1 LVPVHQHLIDLGL
14 LRFVENCDDGP
25 LFAKGCYKRVLD
37 FVRTVMTDKRVQP
50 NHGGT
55 ASKLSAATLD
65 WTTESLTPFKI
76 TRREHPG
83 RIMET
88 YRLWPWPAWLLLFP
102 ALRSA
107 RLVRVW
113 TYTRDVSA
121 CATDAGV
128 RGQAGI
134 SPFDPSRTFGQSF
147 TFMFKQL
154 PSALLDARIGRYDAL
169 PARGG
174 T

>member
-1 LVPVHQHLIDLGL
+1 MVPVHQHLIDLGL

-121 CATDAGV
+121 CAD
-128 RGQAGI
+128 
-134 SPFDPSRTFGQSF
+134 
-147 TFMFKQL
+147 
-154 PSALLDARIGRYDAL
+154 
-169 PARGG
+169 
-174 T
+174 